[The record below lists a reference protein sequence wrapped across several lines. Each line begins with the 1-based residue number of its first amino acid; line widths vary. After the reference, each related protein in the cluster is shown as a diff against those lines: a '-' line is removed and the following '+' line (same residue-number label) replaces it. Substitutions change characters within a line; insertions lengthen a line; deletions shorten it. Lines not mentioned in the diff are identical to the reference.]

1 LTDDQEQPSGSGPGS
16 QSHCRQVLGHAQRSS
31 RRRICG
37 AGVAKAEFPGQRF
50 QELNRISLSEKGLPR
65 GGAHGA
71 NVRSPLSLPVI
82 AATRGVA
89 IPRVRPLLSFSPKTT
104 GSIIVGASQRGH
116 AAARMTTSTTNHT
129 SIQGPEANR
138 LGVLGTSIIIR
149 LVAYYVALAFVGI
162 LLWRFLPASIKDLLH
177 SATQPLVGL
186 SSQPVT
192 TFMTPDPQI
201 DVLPPSAVV
210 LMGIIASGAAIILCL
225 PVSWTYMFTRQKKG
239 YSQTIVHTLLLL
251 PVVVAIVATVVRSNA
266 ALAFSLAGIV
276 AAVRFRVALEDSRDA
291 VFVFA
296 VMALGLASG
305 VQLEAAAVLS
315 VLFVTVVLI
324 LWYSDFARTPPSL
337 EGERAAKHFE
347 RAVAIANRT
356 SQFVARLDREIL
368 DSMAPAQL
376 DALQA
381 RLDKQK
387 AKYGLTTEE
396 KAGEDEGPRF
406 EGRITVHVGDP
417 DQAQP
422 AVEAV
427 LQANLKRWKMVRI
440 ERTDGEARIVYAVR
454 PKKGHDLESISN
466 TLTNEAAPF
475 VASVEVERWA

>member
-1 LTDDQEQPSGSGPGS
+1 MS
-16 QSHCRQVLGHAQRSS
+16 
-31 RRRICG
+31 
-37 AGVAKAEFPGQRF
+37 
-50 QELNRISLSEKGLPR
+50 
-65 GGAHGA
+65 
-71 NVRSPLSLPVI
+71 
-82 AATRGVA
+82 
-89 IPRVRPLLSFSPKTT
+89 
-104 GSIIVGASQRGH
+104 
-116 AAARMTTSTTNHT
+116 TSTTNHT
-129 SIQGPEANR
+129 SVHGPETNR
-138 LGVLGTSIIIR
+138 LGILGSSIIVR
-149 LVAYYVALAFVGI
+149 LVVYYLAVGVVGFFG
-162 LLWRFLPASIKDLLH
+162 WRYLPETIRDLVH

-186 SSQPVT
+186 SSEPVT
-192 TFMTPDPQI
+192 TFTTPDPAI
-201 DVLPPSAVV
+201 DALPPLAVAF
-210 LMGIIASGAAIILCL
+210 MGVIGILAAIVFCL

-239 YSQTIVHTLLLL
+239 YSQSVVHTLILL
-251 PVVVAIVATVVRSNA
+251 PVVVSVVASLVRHNA

-291 VFVFA
+291 VFVFG

-315 VLFVTVVLI
+315 MLFNTVVLI

-347 RAVAIANRT
+347 RAVATANRT

-381 RLDKQK
+381 RLDRQK
-387 AKYGLTTEE
+387 SKFGMATE
-396 KAGEDEGPRF
+396 GEEQGPRF

-427 LQANLKRWKMVRI
+427 LEATLKRWKMVRI
-440 ERTDGEARIVYAVR
+440 ERSDGEARIVYAVR
-454 PKKGHDLESISN
+454 PKKGQNLETIST

-475 VASVEVERWA
+475 VANVEVERWA

>member
-1 LTDDQEQPSGSGPGS
+1 M
-16 QSHCRQVLGHAQRSS
+16 
-31 RRRICG
+31 
-37 AGVAKAEFPGQRF
+37 
-50 QELNRISLSEKGLPR
+50 
-65 GGAHGA
+65 
-71 NVRSPLSLPVI
+71 
-82 AATRGVA
+82 ATH
-89 IPRVRPLLSFSPKTT
+89 S
-104 GSIIVGASQRGH
+104 
-116 AAARMTTSTTNHT
+116 TNHT
-129 SIQGPEANR
+129 AIHGPEDHRFGILETN
-138 LGVLGTSIIIR
+138 IIVR
-149 LVAYYVALAFVGI
+149 LVVYYVAVAIVGSLAWHYAPPS
-162 LLWRFLPASIKDLLH
+162 LKDLLH

-186 SSQPVT
+186 SSTPST
-192 TFMTPDPQI
+192 SFMTPDPAV
-201 DVLPPSAVV
+201 DLLPPLAVV
-210 LMGIIASGAAIILCL
+210 AMGVIASGAAIVMCL

-239 YSQTIVHTLLLL
+239 YNQSVVHTLLLL
-251 PVVVAIVATVVRSNA
+251 PVVVAIVATLVRSNA

-315 VLFVTVVLI
+315 VLFVTIVLI

-337 EGERAAKHFE
+337 EGERAQKHFE

-387 AKYGLTTEE
+387 AKFGLSTEAAE
-396 KAGEDEGPRF
+396 EEGPRF

-454 PKKGHDLESISN
+454 PRKGQNLESLPS

-475 VASVEVERWA
+475 VANVEVERWA

>member
-1 LTDDQEQPSGSGPGS
+1 M
-16 QSHCRQVLGHAQRSS
+16 A
-31 RRRICG
+31 
-37 AGVAKAEFPGQRF
+37 
-50 QELNRISLSEKGLPR
+50 
-65 GGAHGA
+65 
-71 NVRSPLSLPVI
+71 
-82 AATRGVA
+82 
-89 IPRVRPLLSFSPKTT
+89 
-104 GSIIVGASQRGH
+104 
-116 AAARMTTSTTNHT
+116 TSTTNNTAIH
-129 SIQGPEANR
+129 GPDDNG
-138 LGVLGTSIIIR
+138 LGILGSNIIIR
-149 LVAYYVALAFVGI
+149 LIVYYFVVTIVAFLAMKFM
-162 LLWRFLPASIKDLLH
+162 PAAMRDLIM
-177 SATQPLVGL
+177 AAIRPLTGL
-186 SSQPVT
+186 STEPVT
-192 TFMTPDPQI
+192 NFSTPDPQVEALTSNAAI
-201 DVLPPSAVV
+201 
-210 LMGIIASGAAIILCL
+210 LMAIIASLAAIVNCL
-225 PVSWTYMFTRQKKG
+225 PVAWTYMFTRQKKG
-239 YSQTIVHTLLLL
+239 YQQSVVHTLILL
-251 PVVVAIVATVVRSNA
+251 PVVVAVVATIVRSSA

-291 VFVFA
+291 VFVFG
-296 VMALGLASG
+296 VMALGLACG
-305 VQLEAAAVLS
+305 VSLEAAAVLS
-315 VLFVTVVLI
+315 VLFNVMVLI

-368 DSMAPAQL
+368 DGMAPAQL

-387 AKYGLTTEE
+387 QKFGLSTEGQE
-396 KAGEDEGPRF
+396 EEGPRF

-427 LQANLKRWKMVRI
+427 LEASLKRWKMVRI

-454 PKKGHDLESISN
+454 PKKGQNLESISN

>member
-1 LTDDQEQPSGSGPGS
+1 M
-16 QSHCRQVLGHAQRSS
+16 ASS
-31 RRRICG
+31 
-37 AGVAKAEFPGQRF
+37 
-50 QELNRISLSEKGLPR
+50 S
-65 GGAHGA
+65 
-71 NVRSPLSLPVI
+71 
-82 AATRGVA
+82 
-89 IPRVRPLLSFSPKTT
+89 
-104 GSIIVGASQRGH
+104 
-116 AAARMTTSTTNHT
+116 TNHT
-129 SIQGPEANR
+129 AIHGPDDNR
-138 LGVLGTSIIIR
+138 LGILGNNIIIR
-149 LVAYYVALAFVGI
+149 LLVYYLAVGVVAFAG
-162 LLWRFLPASIKDLLH
+162 WRFMPGAWKDLIH

-186 SSQPVT
+186 SDVSAPT

-201 DVLPPSAVV
+201 DALPPVAVAFMAV
-210 LMGIIASGAAIILCL
+210 IASLAAIVLCL

-239 YSQTIVHTLLLL
+239 YSQSVVHTLILL
-251 PVVVAIVATVVRSNA
+251 PVVVAVVATLVRSNA

-291 VFVFA
+291 VFVFG
-296 VMALGLASG
+296 VMALGLACG
-305 VQLEAAAVLS
+305 VQLEAASVLS
-315 VLFVTVVLI
+315 ILFNIIVLF
-324 LWYSDFARTPPSL
+324 LWYSDYARTPPSL
-337 EGERAAKHFE
+337 EGERAQKHFE

-387 AKYGLTTEE
+387 SKFGMTTEAAE
-396 KAGEDEGPRF
+396 EEGPRF

-427 LQANLKRWKMVRI
+427 LQASLKRWKMVRI

-454 PKKGHDLESISN
+454 PRKGQNLEAISQ

>member
-1 LTDDQEQPSGSGPGS
+1 
-16 QSHCRQVLGHAQRSS
+16 
-31 RRRICG
+31 
-37 AGVAKAEFPGQRF
+37 
-50 QELNRISLSEKGLPR
+50 
-65 GGAHGA
+65 
-71 NVRSPLSLPVI
+71 
-82 AATRGVA
+82 
-89 IPRVRPLLSFSPKTT
+89 
-104 GSIIVGASQRGH
+104 
-116 AAARMTTSTTNHT
+116 MTTSTTNHT
-129 SIQGPEANR
+129 SVTGPDQNR
-138 LGVLGTSIIIR
+138 FGILGTNIVVR
-149 LVAYYVALAFVGI
+149 LLAYYLAIGAVSWLVPRMLPGSLRE
-162 LLWRFLPASIKDLLH
+162 LLRQATTPLLGLAPT
-177 SATQPLVGL
+177 SDVLVG
-186 SSQPVT
+186 
-192 TFMTPDPQI
+192 TPDPTI
-201 DVLPPSAVV
+201 AALPPVAVIF
-210 LMGIIASGAAIILCL
+210 MGIIAVVSAVLLCL

-251 PVVVAIVATVVRSNA
+251 PLVVAMVATLVRSSV

-305 VQLEAAAVLS
+305 VQLEIAAVLS
-315 VLFVTVVLI
+315 VLFVTIVLI

-337 EGERAAKHFE
+337 EGERAAKHFA
-347 RAVAIANRT
+347 RATAIANRT

-387 AKYGLTTEE
+387 QKYGLTTEGSE
-396 KAGEDEGPRF
+396 EEGPRF

-427 LQANLKRWKMVRI
+427 LESALKRWKMVRI

-454 PKKGHDLESISN
+454 PKKGQNLDAIST

>member
-1 LTDDQEQPSGSGPGS
+1 M
-16 QSHCRQVLGHAQRSS
+16 
-31 RRRICG
+31 
-37 AGVAKAEFPGQRF
+37 
-50 QELNRISLSEKGLPR
+50 
-65 GGAHGA
+65 
-71 NVRSPLSLPVI
+71 
-82 AATRGVA
+82 ATG
-89 IPRVRPLLSFSPKTT
+89 
-104 GSIIVGASQRGH
+104 
-116 AAARMTTSTTNHT
+116 TTNHT
-129 SIQGPEANR
+129 AIHGPDENAFGI
-138 LGVLGTSIIIR
+138 LGSNIIVR
-149 LVAYYVALAFVGI
+149 LVVYYVVVAIVGVVA
-162 LLWRFLPASIKDLLH
+162 WRYLPTSFKDLLH

-186 SSQPVT
+186 SSTPPT
-192 TFMTPDPQI
+192 GFMTPDPVV
-201 DVLPPSAVV
+201 DALPPMAVV
-210 LMGIIASGAAIILCL
+210 LMGIIASGAAIVMCV

-239 YSQTIVHTLLLL
+239 YSQTIVHTLILL
-251 PVVVAIVATVVRSNA
+251 PVVVAIVATLVRSNA

-387 AKYGLTTEE
+387 SKFGMTTEAAE
-396 KAGEDEGPRF
+396 EEGPRF

-427 LQANLKRWKMVRI
+427 LQASLKRWKMVRI

-454 PKKGHDLESISN
+454 PKKGHNLEEISN

-475 VASVEVERWA
+475 VANVEVERWA

>member
-1 LTDDQEQPSGSGPGS
+1 M
-16 QSHCRQVLGHAQRSS
+16 
-31 RRRICG
+31 
-37 AGVAKAEFPGQRF
+37 KA
-50 QELNRISLSEKGLPR
+50 
-65 GGAHGA
+65 AHNGM
-71 NVRSPLSLPVI
+71 S
-82 AATRGVA
+82 
-89 IPRVRPLLSFSPKTT
+89 
-104 GSIIVGASQRGH
+104 
-116 AAARMTTSTTNHT
+116 TSTTNHT
-129 SIQGPEANR
+129 SVQGPDTNR
-138 LGVLGTSIIIR
+138 FGILGSSIIVR
-149 LVAYYVALAFVGI
+149 LVVYYLVVAVVGFFA
-162 LLWRFLPASIKDLLH
+162 WKYLPASLKELIQ

-186 SSQPVT
+186 SAEPVT
-192 TFMTPDPQI
+192 TFTTPDPAL
-201 DVLPPSAVV
+201 DRLTPLAVAF
-210 LMGIIASGAAIILCL
+210 MGVIALLAAILFCV

-239 YSQTIVHTLLLL
+239 YSQSVVHTLILL
-251 PVVVAIVATVVRSNA
+251 PVVVSVVAQLVRYNA

-276 AAVRFRVALEDSRDA
+276 AAVRFRVTLEDSRDA
-291 VFVFA
+291 VFVFG

-315 VLFVTVVLI
+315 VLFNTVVLI

-387 AKYGLTTEE
+387 SKFGMTTE
-396 KAGEDEGPRF
+396 GEEEGPRF

-427 LQANLKRWKMVRI
+427 LEANLKRWKMVRI

-454 PKKGHDLESISN
+454 PKKGQNLESLSQ

-475 VASVEVERWA
+475 VATVEVERWA

>member
-1 LTDDQEQPSGSGPGS
+1 
-16 QSHCRQVLGHAQRSS
+16 
-31 RRRICG
+31 
-37 AGVAKAEFPGQRF
+37 
-50 QELNRISLSEKGLPR
+50 
-65 GGAHGA
+65 
-71 NVRSPLSLPVI
+71 
-82 AATRGVA
+82 
-89 IPRVRPLLSFSPKTT
+89 
-104 GSIIVGASQRGH
+104 
-116 AAARMTTSTTNHT
+116 MTTSTANHT
-129 SIQGPEANR
+129 SIQGPDSNR

-149 LVAYYVALAFVGI
+149 LVVYYIAVAIVGFLA
-162 LLWRFLPASIKDLLH
+162 WRFLPASLKELLH

-186 SSQPVT
+186 SNTSAPT

-201 DVLPPSAVV
+201 DALSPLAVAFMGLIASASAVV
-210 LMGIIASGAAIILCL
+210 FCM

-239 YSQTIVHTLLLL
+239 YSQSVVHTLILL
-251 PVVVAIVATVVRSNA
+251 PVVVAVVATLVRSNA

-291 VFVFA
+291 VFVFG
-296 VMALGLASG
+296 VMALGLACG

-315 VLFVTVVLI
+315 VLFNTIVLI

-387 AKYGLTTEE
+387 SKYGMTTEE
-396 KAGEDEGPRF
+396 KTGSEDEGPRF

-440 ERTDGEARIVYAVR
+440 ERTEGEARIVYAVR
-454 PKKGHDLESISN
+454 PRKGHDLESISN

>member
-1 LTDDQEQPSGSGPGS
+1 M
-16 QSHCRQVLGHAQRSS
+16 
-31 RRRICG
+31 
-37 AGVAKAEFPGQRF
+37 KAVHNGM
-50 QELNRISLSEKGLPR
+50 S
-65 GGAHGA
+65 A
-71 NVRSPLSLPVI
+71 
-82 AATRGVA
+82 
-89 IPRVRPLLSFSPKTT
+89 
-104 GSIIVGASQRGH
+104 
-116 AAARMTTSTTNHT
+116 STTNHT
-129 SIQGPEANR
+129 AIHGPDENR
-138 LGVLGTSIIIR
+138 LGVLGTNIVVR
-149 LVAYYVALAFVGI
+149 LLVYYLVLGLVGWLAWTYLPLAL
-162 LLWRFLPASIKDLLH
+162 KDLVR

-186 SSQPVT
+186 SSEPVT
-192 TFMTPDPQI
+192 TFTTPDPAI
-201 DVLPPSAVV
+201 DALPPLAVGFMSV
-210 LMGIIASGAAIILCL
+210 IGIASAILFCL

-239 YSQTIVHTLLLL
+239 YSQSVVHTLILL
-251 PVVVAIVATVVRSNA
+251 PVVVSVVASLVRHNA

-291 VFVFA
+291 VFVFG

-315 VLFVTVVLI
+315 VLFNTVVLI

-337 EGERAAKHFE
+337 EGERAQKHYE
-347 RAVAIANRT
+347 KAVAIANRT

-387 AKYGLTTEE
+387 SKFGMATE
-396 KAGEDEGPRF
+396 GEEEGPRF

-427 LQANLKRWKMVRI
+427 LQNCLKRWKMVRI

-454 PKKGHDLESISN
+454 PKKGQNLDSIST

-475 VASVEVERWA
+475 VANVEVERWA

>member
-1 LTDDQEQPSGSGPGS
+1 M
-16 QSHCRQVLGHAQRSS
+16 
-31 RRRICG
+31 
-37 AGVAKAEFPGQRF
+37 
-50 QELNRISLSEKGLPR
+50 
-65 GGAHGA
+65 
-71 NVRSPLSLPVI
+71 
-82 AATRGVA
+82 ATG
-89 IPRVRPLLSFSPKTT
+89 
-104 GSIIVGASQRGH
+104 
-116 AAARMTTSTTNHT
+116 TTNHT
-129 SIQGPEANR
+129 AIHGPEDNAFGI
-138 LGVLGTSIIIR
+138 LGSNIIVR
-149 LVAYYVALAFVGI
+149 LVVYYVVVAIVGI
-162 LLWRFLPASIKDLLH
+162 VAWKYLPASFKDLLH

-186 SSQPVT
+186 SNSPPT
-192 TFMTPDPQI
+192 GFMTPDPVV
-201 DVLPPSAVV
+201 DALPPLAVV
-210 LMGIIASGAAIILCL
+210 LMGIIASGAAIVMCV

-239 YSQTIVHTLLLL
+239 YNQTIVHTLILL
-251 PVVVAIVATVVRSNA
+251 PVVVAIVATLVRSNA

-387 AKYGLTTEE
+387 SKFGMTTEAAE
-396 KAGEDEGPRF
+396 EEGPRF

-427 LQANLKRWKMVRI
+427 LQASLKRWKMVRI

-454 PKKGHDLESISN
+454 PKKGHNLEEISN

-475 VASVEVERWA
+475 VANVEVERWA

>member
-1 LTDDQEQPSGSGPGS
+1 M
-16 QSHCRQVLGHAQRSS
+16 A
-31 RRRICG
+31 
-37 AGVAKAEFPGQRF
+37 
-50 QELNRISLSEKGLPR
+50 
-65 GGAHGA
+65 
-71 NVRSPLSLPVI
+71 
-82 AATRGVA
+82 
-89 IPRVRPLLSFSPKTT
+89 
-104 GSIIVGASQRGH
+104 
-116 AAARMTTSTTNHT
+116 TSTTNHT
-129 SIQGPEANR
+129 SIVGPDANR
-138 LGVLGTSIIIR
+138 FGILGTSIIVR
-149 LVAYYVALAFVGI
+149 LVVYYVAVAILAFLG
-162 LLWRFLPASIKDLLH
+162 WRFLPDSLKELVS

-186 SSQPVT
+186 SANPVT
-192 TFMTPDPQI
+192 TFTTPDPAI
-201 DVLPPSAVV
+201 DMLSPLAVV
-210 LMGIIASGAAIILCL
+210 FMGIIATGSAVVLCL

-239 YSQTIVHTLLLL
+239 YSQTIVHTLILL
-251 PVVVAIVATVVRSNA
+251 PLVVAMVATLVRSSV

-296 VMALGLASG
+296 VMALGLACG
-305 VQLEAAAVLS
+305 VQLEIAAVLS

-337 EGERAAKHFE
+337 EGERAQKHFE

-387 AKYGLTTEE
+387 AKFGLSTEAAE
-396 KAGEDEGPRF
+396 EEGPRF

-427 LQANLKRWKMVRI
+427 LQSSLKRWKMVRI

-454 PKKGHDLESISN
+454 PKKGQNLESISE

>member
-1 LTDDQEQPSGSGPGS
+1 
-16 QSHCRQVLGHAQRSS
+16 
-31 RRRICG
+31 
-37 AGVAKAEFPGQRF
+37 
-50 QELNRISLSEKGLPR
+50 
-65 GGAHGA
+65 
-71 NVRSPLSLPVI
+71 
-82 AATRGVA
+82 
-89 IPRVRPLLSFSPKTT
+89 
-104 GSIIVGASQRGH
+104 
-116 AAARMTTSTTNHT
+116 MTTSTTNHT
-129 SIQGPEANR
+129 SVHGPETDH

-149 LVAYYVALAFVGI
+149 LLAYYFGVAVVG
-162 LLWRFLPASIKDLLH
+162 LLGYRFLPGSLRDLINSAS
-177 SATQPLVGL
+177 QPLVGL
-186 SSQPVT
+186 SSEPVT
-192 TFMTPDPQI
+192 TFMTPDPAL
-201 DVLPPSAVV
+201 DLLPPLAVAF
-210 LMGIIASGAAIILCL
+210 MGIITVASAIVFCL

-239 YSQTIVHTLLLL
+239 YSQSVVHTLILL
-251 PVVVAIVATVVRSNA
+251 PVVVAVVATLVRSNA

-291 VFVFA
+291 VFVFG

-315 VLFVTVVLI
+315 VLFNIIVLI
-324 LWYSDFARTPPSL
+324 LWYSDYARTPPSL

-347 RAVAIANRT
+347 RAVAMANRT

-387 AKYGLTTEE
+387 SKYGMTTEE
-396 KAGEDEGPRF
+396 KTGAEDEGPRF

-427 LQANLKRWKMVRI
+427 LQASLKRWKMVRI

-454 PKKGHDLESISN
+454 PKKGQSLESLSQ

>member
-1 LTDDQEQPSGSGPGS
+1 MS
-16 QSHCRQVLGHAQRSS
+16 
-31 RRRICG
+31 
-37 AGVAKAEFPGQRF
+37 
-50 QELNRISLSEKGLPR
+50 
-65 GGAHGA
+65 
-71 NVRSPLSLPVI
+71 
-82 AATRGVA
+82 
-89 IPRVRPLLSFSPKTT
+89 
-104 GSIIVGASQRGH
+104 
-116 AAARMTTSTTNHT
+116 TSTTNHT
-129 SIQGPEANR
+129 SITGPESNR
-138 LGVLGTSIIIR
+138 FGILGTSIIVR
-149 LVAYYVALAFVGI
+149 LVVYYAAVFIVSFLA
-162 LLWRFLPASIKDLLH
+162 WRYLPLSFRELIH
-177 SATQPLVGL
+177 SATQPLVGQ
-186 SSQPVT
+186 SSAAPTT
-192 TFMTPDPQI
+192 TFTTPDPQI
-201 DVLPPSAVV
+201 DALSPLAVV
-210 LMGIIASGAAIILCL
+210 FMGIIAAASAMVLCL

-239 YSQTIVHTLLLL
+239 YSQSVVHTLLLL
-251 PVVVAIVATVVRSNA
+251 PVVVSMVATLVRSSV

-296 VMALGLASG
+296 VMALGLACG
-305 VQLEAAAVLS
+305 VQLETAAVLS
-315 VLFVTVVLI
+315 VLFVTIVLI

-387 AKYGLTTEE
+387 SKYGMTTEE
-396 KAGEDEGPRF
+396 KTGGEDEGPRF

>member
-1 LTDDQEQPSGSGPGS
+1 M
-16 QSHCRQVLGHAQRSS
+16 A
-31 RRRICG
+31 
-37 AGVAKAEFPGQRF
+37 
-50 QELNRISLSEKGLPR
+50 
-65 GGAHGA
+65 
-71 NVRSPLSLPVI
+71 
-82 AATRGVA
+82 
-89 IPRVRPLLSFSPKTT
+89 
-104 GSIIVGASQRGH
+104 
-116 AAARMTTSTTNHT
+116 TSTTNHT
-129 SIQGPEANR
+129 AIHGPDDNT
-138 LGVLGTSIIIR
+138 LGVLGSNIILR
-149 LVAYYVALAFVGI
+149 LVAYYVAVAIVA
-162 LLWRFLPASIKDLLH
+162 LLGWRFLPTSIKDLIH

-186 SSQPVT
+186 SSTPTT
-192 TFMTPDPQI
+192 TFMTPDPTI
-201 DVLPPSAVV
+201 DALPPLAVAFMAVIGMTSAMVF
-210 LMGIIASGAAIILCL
+210 CL

-239 YSQTIVHTLLLL
+239 YSQSVVHTLILL
-251 PVVVAIVATVVRSNA
+251 PVVVSVVANLVRHNA

-291 VFVFA
+291 VFVFG

-315 VLFVTVVLI
+315 VLFVTIVLI

-387 AKYGLTTEE
+387 QKFGLSTEGAE
-396 KAGEDEGPRF
+396 EEGPRF

-427 LQANLKRWKMVRI
+427 LAASLKRWKMVRI

-454 PKKGHDLESISN
+454 PKKGQNLESISN

>member
-1 LTDDQEQPSGSGPGS
+1 M
-16 QSHCRQVLGHAQRSS
+16 
-31 RRRICG
+31 
-37 AGVAKAEFPGQRF
+37 
-50 QELNRISLSEKGLPR
+50 
-65 GGAHGA
+65 
-71 NVRSPLSLPVI
+71 
-82 AATRGVA
+82 ATA
-89 IPRVRPLLSFSPKTT
+89 
-104 GSIIVGASQRGH
+104 
-116 AAARMTTSTTNHT
+116 TTNHT
-129 SIQGPEANR
+129 SIQGPELNR
-138 LGVLGTSIIIR
+138 LGILGSNIIVR
-149 LVAYYVALAFVGI
+149 LLVYYVVVAIVGFI
-162 LLWRFLPASIKDLLH
+162 AWRYLPGSIKDLVH

-186 SSQPVT
+186 SSEPTT

-201 DVLPPSAVV
+201 DALSPIAVV
-210 LMGIIASGAAIILCL
+210 LMSIISSAAALVFCL

-239 YSQTIVHTLLLL
+239 YNQTIVHTLLLL
-251 PVVVAIVATVVRSNA
+251 PVVVAIVASLVRSNA

-315 VLFVTVVLI
+315 VLFVTVVLV

-387 AKYGLTTEE
+387 QKFGMTTEGTE
-396 KAGEDEGPRF
+396 EEGPRF

-427 LQANLKRWKMVRI
+427 LEASLKRWKMVRI

-454 PKKGHDLESISN
+454 PRKGQQLEAIQS

>member
-1 LTDDQEQPSGSGPGS
+1 M
-16 QSHCRQVLGHAQRSS
+16 A
-31 RRRICG
+31 
-37 AGVAKAEFPGQRF
+37 
-50 QELNRISLSEKGLPR
+50 
-65 GGAHGA
+65 
-71 NVRSPLSLPVI
+71 
-82 AATRGVA
+82 
-89 IPRVRPLLSFSPKTT
+89 
-104 GSIIVGASQRGH
+104 
-116 AAARMTTSTTNHT
+116 TSTTNHT
-129 SIQGPEANR
+129 AIHGPDDNKF
-138 LGVLGTSIIIR
+138 GVLESSIIIR
-149 LVAYYVALAFVGI
+149 LIAYYFALGVVT
-162 LLWRFLPASIKDLLH
+162 FLALKYMPQTWQDLLH

-186 SSQPVT
+186 STEPVT
-192 TFMTPDPQI
+192 SFNTPDPRVAI
-201 DVLPPSAVV
+201 LPPLAVV
-210 LMGIIASGAAIILCL
+210 LMAVIASVAAILLCL

-239 YSQTIVHTLLLL
+239 YQQSVVHTLILL
-251 PVVVAIVATVVRSNA
+251 PIVVAVVATIVRSSA

-291 VFVFA
+291 VFVFG
-296 VMALGLASG
+296 VMALGLSCG
-305 VQLEAAAVLS
+305 VSLEVAGVLS
-315 VLFVTVVLI
+315 VLFNTLVLI

-387 AKYGLTTEE
+387 QKFGLTTEAAE
-396 KAGEDEGPRF
+396 EEGPRF

-427 LQANLKRWKMVRI
+427 LQASLKRWKMVRI

-454 PKKGHDLESISN
+454 PKKGHNLEEISS

-475 VASVEVERWA
+475 VANVEVERWA

>member
-1 LTDDQEQPSGSGPGS
+1 M
-16 QSHCRQVLGHAQRSS
+16 
-31 RRRICG
+31 
-37 AGVAKAEFPGQRF
+37 
-50 QELNRISLSEKGLPR
+50 
-65 GGAHGA
+65 A
-71 NVRSPLSLPVI
+71 N
-82 AATRGVA
+82 
-89 IPRVRPLLSFSPKTT
+89 
-104 GSIIVGASQRGH
+104 
-116 AAARMTTSTTNHT
+116 STTNHT
-129 SIQGPEANR
+129 AVHGPDDNK
-138 LGVLGTSIIIR
+138 LGVLGSNIVVR
-149 LVAYYVALAFVGI
+149 LLVYYFVIGVVGFVG
-162 LLWRFLPASIKDLLH
+162 WKYLPLSMRELVH
-177 SATQPLVGL
+177 MATQPLVGL
-186 SSQPVT
+186 TETPAVQ
-192 TFMTPDPQI
+192 FQTPDPQI
-201 DVLPPSAVV
+201 DALSPLAVV
-210 LMGIIASGAAIILCL
+210 FMGIIAALSALALCL

-239 YSQTIVHTLLLL
+239 YQQSVVHTLLLL
-251 PVVVAIVATVVRSNA
+251 PVVVSMVATLVRGSV

-296 VMALGLASG
+296 VMALGLACG
-305 VQLEAAAVLS
+305 VQLETAMVLS
-315 VLFVTVVLI
+315 VLFVTIVLF

-337 EGERAAKHFE
+337 EGERAQKHYE
-347 RAVAIANRT
+347 KAVAIANRT

-387 AKYGLTTEE
+387 QKFGLTTEAAE
-396 KAGEDEGPRF
+396 EEGPRF

-427 LQANLKRWKMVRI
+427 LQASLKRWKMVRI

-454 PKKGHDLESISN
+454 PKKGQNLESIST

>member
-1 LTDDQEQPSGSGPGS
+1 MS
-16 QSHCRQVLGHAQRSS
+16 
-31 RRRICG
+31 
-37 AGVAKAEFPGQRF
+37 
-50 QELNRISLSEKGLPR
+50 
-65 GGAHGA
+65 
-71 NVRSPLSLPVI
+71 
-82 AATRGVA
+82 
-89 IPRVRPLLSFSPKTT
+89 
-104 GSIIVGASQRGH
+104 
-116 AAARMTTSTTNHT
+116 TSTTNHT
-129 SIQGPEANR
+129 SIVGPESNR
-138 LGVLGTSIIIR
+138 FGLLGTSIIVR
-149 LVAYYVALAFVGI
+149 LVVYYLAIGI
-162 LLWRFLPASIKDLLH
+162 LSFVAWRYLPASIKELVH
-177 SATQPLVGL
+177 SATSPLVGL
-186 SSQPVT
+186 DKNAPT
-192 TFMTPDPQI
+192 TFTTPDPSLDQLAPI
-201 DVLPPSAVV
+201 AVV
-210 LMGIIASGAAIILCL
+210 FMGVISVTAAMVLCL

-251 PVVVAIVATVVRSNA
+251 PVVVAMVATLVRSSV

-276 AAVRFRVALEDSRDA
+276 AAVRFRVSLEDSRDA

-296 VMALGLASG
+296 VMALGLACG
-305 VQLEAAAVLS
+305 VQLETAAVLS
-315 VLFVTVVLI
+315 VLFVTVVLV
-324 LWYSDFARTPPSL
+324 LWYTDYARTPPSL

-387 AKYGLTTEE
+387 QKFGMTTEGAAE
-396 KAGEDEGPRF
+396 EEGPRF

-427 LQANLKRWKMVRI
+427 LQASLKRWKMVRI

-454 PKKGHDLESISN
+454 PKKGQNLESISS

>member
-1 LTDDQEQPSGSGPGS
+1 
-16 QSHCRQVLGHAQRSS
+16 
-31 RRRICG
+31 
-37 AGVAKAEFPGQRF
+37 
-50 QELNRISLSEKGLPR
+50 
-65 GGAHGA
+65 
-71 NVRSPLSLPVI
+71 
-82 AATRGVA
+82 
-89 IPRVRPLLSFSPKTT
+89 
-104 GSIIVGASQRGH
+104 
-116 AAARMTTSTTNHT
+116 MTTSTTNHT
-129 SIQGPEANR
+129 SITGPDQNR
-138 LGVLGTSIIIR
+138 FGILGTSIVVR
-149 LVAYYVALAFVGI
+149 LLVYYMVVGTVGLLA
-162 LLWRFLPASIKDLLH
+162 WRFLPASLKELVH
-177 SATQPLVGL
+177 MATEPLVGL
-186 SSQPVT
+186 AAPTGEVAFT
-192 TFMTPDPQI
+192 TPDASI
-201 DVLPPSAVV
+201 AALPPIAVIFMGVIACFSAVV
-210 LMGIIASGAAIILCL
+210 LCL

-251 PVVVAIVATVVRSNA
+251 PLVVAMVATLVRSSV

-296 VMALGLASG
+296 VMALGLACG
-305 VQLEAAAVLS
+305 VQLEIAAVLS
-315 VLFVTVVLI
+315 VLFVTIVLI

-337 EGERAAKHFE
+337 EGERAAKHFA
-347 RAVAIANRT
+347 RATAIANRT

-387 AKYGLTTEE
+387 QKYGLATDGSEE
-396 KAGEDEGPRF
+396 EGPRF

-427 LQANLKRWKMVRI
+427 LESSLKRWKMVRI

-454 PKKGHDLESISN
+454 PKKGQNLDAISN

>member
-1 LTDDQEQPSGSGPGS
+1 M
-16 QSHCRQVLGHAQRSS
+16 A
-31 RRRICG
+31 
-37 AGVAKAEFPGQRF
+37 
-50 QELNRISLSEKGLPR
+50 
-65 GGAHGA
+65 
-71 NVRSPLSLPVI
+71 
-82 AATRGVA
+82 
-89 IPRVRPLLSFSPKTT
+89 
-104 GSIIVGASQRGH
+104 
-116 AAARMTTSTTNHT
+116 TSTTNHT
-129 SIQGPEANR
+129 SIHGPEANR
-138 LGVLGTSIIIR
+138 FGILGTNIIVR
-149 LVAYYVALAFVGI
+149 LLVYYLAVAAVGLLA
-162 LLWRFLPASIKDLLH
+162 WRYLPGSLKDLIH

-186 SSQPVT
+186 TAGSAIT
-192 TFMTPDPQI
+192 TFTTPDPQLE
-201 DVLPPSAVV
+201 VLTPLAVV
-210 LMGIIASGAAIILCL
+210 FMGIIATSSAMVLSL

-239 YSQTIVHTLLLL
+239 YSQSVVHTLLLL
-251 PVVVAIVATVVRSNA
+251 PVVVAMVATLVRSSV

-296 VMALGLASG
+296 VMALGLACG
-305 VQLEAAAVLS
+305 VQLEIAAVLS
-315 VLFVTVVLI
+315 VIFVTIVLV

-337 EGERAAKHFE
+337 EGERAQKHFE

-387 AKYGLTTEE
+387 AKYGLTTEQE
-396 KAGEDEGPRF
+396 EEGPRF

-427 LQANLKRWKMVRI
+427 LQAKLKRWKMVRI

-454 PKKGHDLESISN
+454 PRKGENLESLSD